1 MLVQLCNHELNPI
14 HHGGGQ
20 NYPDASKSDV
30 IIRKI
35 EIFQKPLTFRYRLFL
50 SLRSR
55 IRQVL
60 DYSPIDRE
68 RELGLDRSE
77 TGFIGSY
84 YVSLYHCNLKS

>member
-35 EIFQKPLTFRYRLFL
+35 EILQKPLKFRYRLFL

-68 RELGLDRSE
+68 RELGLDRRE
-77 TGFIGSY
+77 TG
-84 YVSLYHCNLKS
+84 

>member
-14 HHGGGQ
+14 HYGGGRITQIPQ
-20 NYPDASKSDV
+20 NRTLSLEKLYW
-30 IIRKI
+30 
-35 EIFQKPLTFRYRLFL
+35 LFL

-68 RELGLDRSE
+68 RDLGLDRSE

-84 YVSLYHCNLKS
+84 YVSLYLCNLKS